1 MEQCACEIH
10 TQQQLYLMALKMYLK
25 AMHPKGE
32 CECACVWCKDG
43 CGLWQRLCDNLG
55 DFSELFA
62 CDKVNFFRDDP
73 GGGTEFMG
81 RKPACVNLKCADC
94 GFDNDGGIPRCSAW
108 DTWGERRVGWIR
120 FGDLVQADGSVVK
133 KQQLPV
139 EGTLN
144 ELFSEFKIHT
154 AKVT

>member
-1 MEQCACEIH
+1 M
-10 TQQQLYLMALKMYLK
+10 
-25 AMHPKGE
+25 
-32 CECACVWCKDG
+32 
-43 CGLWQRLCDNLG
+43 CDNLG

-133 KQQLPV
+133 KQELPV